1 LLGLFVKIEQGHHV
15 QQSRN
20 APPGL
25 QSRNALLGIGSPLA
39 SCLIIRCSFW
49 MKQTLQFAY
58 RFLYATPGTPPY
70 SANNDIYYCSAI
82 TFIVCVWQPGDLLFG
97 EKAACNKV
105 QASHVPW

>member
-1 LLGLFVKIEQGHHV
+1 MPI
-15 QQSRN
+15 
-20 APPGL
+20 
-25 QSRNALLGIGSPLA
+25 
-39 SCLIIRCSFW
+39 
-49 MKQTLQFAY
+49 
-58 RFLYATPGTPPY
+58 YATPGTPPY